1 MAHNATS
8 NARQA
13 RLAKALQHQKG
24 MTIKGFQKDT
34 KADKS
39 LLEEFC
45 NSKTLSHQYFPKEDI
60 TYTDDTILGTGGYG
74 TVRMAKL
81 NVRKTMK
88 TSGGEYTEV
97 EALYVACK
105 EIREVAIKDGD
116 IDPYR
121 VSEFVVLNAHFTT
134 SVAFRDLF
142 ENYTSGQNSSMKT
155 SCRFLASRLPNIRIT
170 LH

>member
-1 MAHNATS
+1 
-8 NARQA
+8 
-13 RLAKALQHQKG
+13 
-24 MTIKGFQKDT
+24 MTIKGIQKDT
-34 KADKS
+34 KTDKT

-45 NSKTLSHQYFPKEDI
+45 NSKTLSQQYFPKEDI

-74 TVRMAKL
+74 IVRVAKL
-81 NVRKTMK
+81 NVTKTMK
-88 TSGGEYTEV
+88 TGGGEYTDV

-105 EIREVAIKDGD
+105 EIREVAIIDGD

-121 VSEFVVLNAHFTT
+121 VSEFVVLIAHLTT

-142 ENYTSGQNSSMKT
+142 ENYTSGQNSSMRT
-155 SCRFLASRLPNIRIT
+155 SCRFLASRSPNIRIT

>member
-1 MAHNATS
+1 M
-8 NARQA
+8 R
-13 RLAKALQHQKG
+13 
-24 MTIKGFQKDT
+24 
-34 KADKS
+34 
-39 LLEEFC
+39 
-45 NSKTLSHQYFPKEDI
+45 
-60 TYTDDTILGTGGYG
+60 
-74 TVRMAKL
+74 VAKL

-97 EALYVACK
+97 EVLYVACK

-121 VSEFVVLNAHFTT
+121 VSEFVVLSAHFTT

-155 SCRFLASRLPNIRIT
+155 SYRFLDSRSPNIRIT